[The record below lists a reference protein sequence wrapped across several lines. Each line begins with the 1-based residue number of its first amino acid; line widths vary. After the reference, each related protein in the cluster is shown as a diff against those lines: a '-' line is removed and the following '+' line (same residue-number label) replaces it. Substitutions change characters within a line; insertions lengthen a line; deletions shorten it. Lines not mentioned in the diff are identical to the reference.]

1 MLLDQT
7 KAFME
12 ERRYFPDSIKAY
24 RRLASPKVRVDQSL
38 RRREKKYMN
47 ELEVV
52 CRDTSGHQSRR

>member
-24 RRLASPKVRVDQSL
+24 RRLASPSVRVDQGL
-38 RRREKKYMN
+38 RRRKKNMD
-47 ELEVV
+47 ELEIV